1 MIKRFSDYNETKAY
15 GTYERLPKGG
25 YVMDIKNAE
34 VGGFEKVNGKNKWVN
49 HKSDVIRVFADIYE
63 GEQIKFFE
71 KEYKNQQSE
80 DKVWH
85 GVYYL
90 RIPADDGSEQDGW
103 TKRKFKTFTE
113 ALEDSNNG
121 YHFDWDEQKFKGK
134 LIGGLFNEREYVAN
148 SGEVRRATNWAGVT
162 SVENIRSGN
171 FQIPKDRLLDR
182 GYNQPPAPAMPTT
195 SDGFMSIP
203 DGIDEELPFH

>member
-1 MIKRFSDYNETKAY
+1 MIKRFGDYEQTKAY
-15 GTYERLPKGG
+15 GNYEQLPKGG
-25 YVMDIKNAE
+25 YVLRIL
-34 VGGFEKVNGKNKWVN
+34 
-49 HKSDVIRVFADIYE
+49 DVKQQTNSRGEYLTIAADIYE
-63 GEQIKFFE
+63 GDYMQFFTR
-71 KEYKNQQSE
+71 EYKNQQSE
-80 DKVWH
+80 DKKWH
-85 GVYYL
+85 CNFL
-90 RIPADDGSEQDGW
+90 LSIPADDGTEQDGW
-103 TKRKFKTFTE
+103 TKRRFKTFTE
-113 ALEDSNNG
+113 ALEDSNSG

-134 LIGGLFNEREYVAN
+134 LIGGLFNEREYEAN
-148 SGEVRRATNWAGVT
+148 NGDVRRATNWAGVT